1 MKLSKLYFL
10 PLFLILI
17 FSLSAC
23 GQKNNTNTENNSSE
37 ENSSLE
43 NDNGEESYFSSSV
56 AEMFKEGKPL
66 ECSAEMSDT
75 YAKINAVY
83 YFDNKNER
91 VRVEMKTIDKE
102 QGLEINSVSIIK
114 DDWNYF
120 WDDLTNKDGMKINMK
135 EGDEDL
141 SSEGLEDE
149 DELVDMDEVFDFKC
163 KSWKVDNSKFDLPKD
178 KNFKDLSNLMN
189 TFNQGDL
196 NIPGNS
202 NQEVEVENSFNMQD
216 VDLCAY
222 CEMIGEAEAKQDCLN
237 SCK

>member
-10 PLFLILI
+10 PLFLVLI

-23 GQKNNTNTENNSSE
+23 GQKNNSNQENNSSQE
-37 ENSSLE
+37 SSFLE

-56 AEMFKEGKPL
+56 TEMFKEGKPL
-66 ECSAEMSDT
+66 ECSAEINDA
-75 YAKINAVY
+75 YADMTAVY

-114 DDWNYF
+114 DNWSYF
-120 WDDLTNKDGMKINMK
+120 WDDLTNKDGMKINL
-135 EGDEDL
+135 EEDDEDL
-141 SSEGLEDE
+141 SSEDLEDE

-178 KNFKDLSNLMN
+178 KNFKDLSSLMN
-189 TFNQGDL
+189 TFNQS
-196 NIPGNS
+196 IPVSSG
-202 NQEVEVENSFNMQD
+202 QGVDENSFNMQD
-216 VDLCAY
+216 IDLCAY
-222 CEMIGEAEAKQDCLN
+222 CEMIEDLNDKQECLD